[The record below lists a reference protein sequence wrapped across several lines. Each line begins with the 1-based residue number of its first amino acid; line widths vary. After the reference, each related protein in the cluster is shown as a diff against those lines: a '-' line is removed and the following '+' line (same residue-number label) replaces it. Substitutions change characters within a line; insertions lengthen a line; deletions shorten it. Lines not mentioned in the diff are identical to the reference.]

1 MDVKKIYMD
10 ANALLEGHFKL
21 SSGNHSQ
28 FYLQS
33 AKVLEDPKNAK
44 VLAEGVAKQIT
55 ESGLEVDTICAP
67 ALGGLI
73 AGFALATAL
82 DKRSI
87 FAERVEKVMTIRRG
101 FEIAKG
107 ERVMICED
115 IITTGGSAMEAA
127 RAVEAMGGIVVGFAA
142 LANRGFCD
150 RQNSDVSKKPNCKL
164 PDGVPFFALDDF
176 TFEMYEPSECPL
188 CKEGKSEAIKP
199 GSRGN

>member
-44 VLAEGVAKQIT
+44 LLADAVAEQIKA
-55 ESGLEVDTICAP
+55 SGLEVDTVCAP

-87 FAERVEKVMTIRRG
+87 FAERVDGKMTIRRG
-101 FEIAKG
+101 FDVAKG
-107 ERVMICED
+107 EKVIICED

-127 RAVEAMGGIVVGFAA
+127 AAIEALGGEVVGFAA
-142 LANRGFCD
+142 LANRGFCH
-150 RQNSDVSKKPNCKL
+150 RQNSDVARKANCKL
-164 PDGVPFFALDDF
+164 PENSLFFALEDF
-176 TFEMYEPSECPL
+176 TFEMYAPEECPL
-188 CKEGKSEAIKP
+188 CKEGKSEAVKP